1 MRISDWSSDVCS
13 SDLAQPLDHLV
24 GLTSNVKIIRPQIAC
39 IAACR
44 AAVRAAGKIV
54 RVSVPPDLWQG
65 FSASIWIAVIT
76 RYAEATVFG
85 CQPVLVFLPR
95 LQNLVLAHVHPV
107 SGNGLLTLHRRA
119 HVSRVR
125 IVCQT
130 SDIGRVLAPGKR
142 IDRKSTRLNSSH

>member
-85 CQPVLVFLPR
+85 CQPVLVL
-95 LQNLVLAHVHPV
+95 
-107 SGNGLLTLHRRA
+107 
-119 HVSRVR
+119 
-125 IVCQT
+125 
-130 SDIGRVLAPGKR
+130 
-142 IDRKSTRLNSSH
+142 DRKSTRLNSSH